1 MVVQLMREDKEQ
13 WRDILYL
20 MSDNDAV
27 VYKELIKMEIAEFW
41 AFYTRYK
48 NRKEQDLQNN
58 KKR

>member
-1 MVVQLMREDKEQ
+1 MREDKEQ

-27 VYKELIKMEIAEFW
+27 VYKELLKMEIAEFW